1 MTRTAPAPTTTRRI
15 ERRPA
20 PPVDPVALATA
31 VATAYV
37 EVRAGRRP
45 PDQLRP
51 LLAPT
56 ARRRLKAL
64 VLRRRGQDRTPCGGA
79 SVIRVTACRPTD
91 DAAEVVVVLREATG
105 VSAVAVRA
113 DRRDGRWWV
122 TDVGA
127 PQDRQPLVPP
137 GAPHASTAD
146 LSSRDDRRLQRVPMG
161 HGPTGDVPSIGSVR
175 IRDTS
180 CT

>member
-1 MTRTAPAPTTTRRI
+1 MTRTAPAPITTRRI

-79 SVIRVTACRPTD
+79 SVIRVTACRPSD
-91 DAAEVVVVLREATG
+91 DAAEVVVVLREASG

-137 GAPHASTAD
+137 GAPQPAPAPRT
-146 LSSRDDRRLQRVPMG
+146 
-161 HGPTGDVPSIGSVR
+161 
-175 IRDTS
+175 
-180 CT
+180 